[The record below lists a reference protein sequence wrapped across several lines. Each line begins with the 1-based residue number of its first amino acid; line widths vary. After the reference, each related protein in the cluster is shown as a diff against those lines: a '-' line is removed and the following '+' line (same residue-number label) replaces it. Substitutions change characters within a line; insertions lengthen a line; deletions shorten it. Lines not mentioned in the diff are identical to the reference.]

1 MGELSE
7 NKKKM
12 LKELIKDLHAGVGI
26 EEAKKKFKDILE
38 ETGPSDISKV
48 EEELISEGVPA
59 EDIRRLCDVHLAV
72 FKESLE
78 KQEMVVPPGHPIYIL
93 LAEHKYVKGVVE
105 ELLLILPRIKRAK
118 VPSEMEFEKIEEL
131 VAHLREYEKHKV
143 REENSLFPYLEKHG
157 IAQPPAIMWA
167 EHNEQR
173 EHIKTVTRILKGKG
187 NIDFQELRTKILLSL
202 ETLARHIPAHF
213 YKEENIL
220 FPTSLRLISP
230 EEWDKIKSSMNDL
243 GYCYFTPIEAI
254 GKEIDTIKDISL
266 VKDAI
271 VFETGSLSKTELE
284 SVLNTLP
291 VDITFVGKD
300 DKVRYFSQSKERIFP
315 RTKAVIGRSVQN
327 CHPPKSVHVVNQI
340 LDDFKK
346 GSRDS
351 AEFWIQLNERYIFI
365 RYYAVHNR
373 DGEYLG
379 CLEVSQDITDI
390 RKIEGEKRLLT

>member
-220 FPTSLRLISP
+220 FPTSL
-230 EEWDKIKSSMNDL
+230 
-243 GYCYFTPIEAI
+243 
-254 GKEIDTIKDISL
+254 
-266 VKDAI
+266 
-271 VFETGSLSKTELE
+271 
-284 SVLNTLP
+284 
-291 VDITFVGKD
+291 
-300 DKVRYFSQSKERIFP
+300 
-315 RTKAVIGRSVQN
+315 
-327 CHPPKSVHVVNQI
+327 
-340 LDDFKK
+340 
-346 GSRDS
+346 
-351 AEFWIQLNERYIFI
+351 
-365 RYYAVHNR
+365 
-373 DGEYLG
+373 
-379 CLEVSQDITDI
+379 
-390 RKIEGEKRLLT
+390 

>member
-143 REENSLFPYLEKHG
+143 REENSLFPYLEKH
-157 IAQPPAIMWA
+157 
-167 EHNEQR
+167 
-173 EHIKTVTRILKGKG
+173 
-187 NIDFQELRTKILLSL
+187 
-202 ETLARHIPAHF
+202 
-213 YKEENIL
+213 
-220 FPTSLRLISP
+220 
-230 EEWDKIKSSMNDL
+230 
-243 GYCYFTPIEAI
+243 
-254 GKEIDTIKDISL
+254 
-266 VKDAI
+266 
-271 VFETGSLSKTELE
+271 
-284 SVLNTLP
+284 
-291 VDITFVGKD
+291 
-300 DKVRYFSQSKERIFP
+300 
-315 RTKAVIGRSVQN
+315 
-327 CHPPKSVHVVNQI
+327 
-340 LDDFKK
+340 
-346 GSRDS
+346 
-351 AEFWIQLNERYIFI
+351 
-365 RYYAVHNR
+365 
-373 DGEYLG
+373 
-379 CLEVSQDITDI
+379 
-390 RKIEGEKRLLT
+390 